1 MAVLAPLLALL
12 YSVPG
17 LCRWL
22 ARPYYPLSALLATA
36 FLLVRKVPPLCHG
49 LPSQREDGNPCD
61 FDWREVEILMFL
73 SAIVMM
79 KNRRSITVEQHIGNI
94 FMFSKVANAILFF
107 RLDIR
112 MGLLYLT
119 LCIGGCECKDSPWP
133 QGAAVGQ
140 GGLRKRREGQ
150 VCLPQGSLSLDCPGL
165 FQSRR
170 SLVPDPSWA
179 FRALGG
185 QGRLRGAVVA
195 VFLMTCKPP
204 LYMGPEYIKYFSD
217 KTIDEELDRDK
228 RVTWIVEFFANW
240 SSECQSFAPIFA
252 DLSLKYNCPG
262 LHFGKVDVGRY
273 TDVSTRY
280 KVSTS
285 PLTKQLPTLILF
297 QGGTETMRRPQIDKK
312 GRAVS
317 WTFSEE
323 NVIREFNLNELYQ
336 KAKKQSKPREEGP
349 EEPPG
354 AQAAAGHPHEE
365 TKKDK

>member
-17 LCRWL
+17 LVRWL

-36 FLLVRKVPPLCHG
+36 FLLVRKPLPGCAVSCG
-49 LPSQREDGNPCD
+49 CLLLTPSLLSQ
-61 FDWREVEILMFL
+61 REVEILMFL

-119 LCIGGCECKDSPWP
+119 LCI
-133 QGAAVGQ
+133 
-140 GGLRKRREGQ
+140 
-150 VCLPQGSLSLDCPGL
+150 
-165 FQSRR
+165 
-170 SLVPDPSWA
+170 
-179 FRALGG
+179 
-185 QGRLRGAVVA
+185 

-217 KTIDEELDRDK
+217 KTIDEELERDK

-240 SSECQSFAPIFA
+240 SNECQSFAPIFA
-252 DLSLKYNCPG
+252 DLSLKYNCVG

-336 KAKKQSKPREEGP
+336 K
-349 EEPPG
+349 
-354 AQAAAGHPHEE
+354 
-365 TKKDK
+365 

>member
-1 MAVLAPLLALL
+1 MAVVAPLLALL

-36 FLLVRKVPPLCHG
+36 FLIVRKLPPLCRG

-79 KNRRSITVEQHIGNI
+79 KNRRSI
-94 FMFSKVANAILFF
+94 
-107 RLDIR
+107 
-112 MGLLYLT
+112 
-119 LCIGGCECKDSPWP
+119 
-133 QGAAVGQ
+133 
-140 GGLRKRREGQ
+140 
-150 VCLPQGSLSLDCPGL
+150 
-165 FQSRR
+165 
-170 SLVPDPSWA
+170 
-179 FRALGG
+179 
-185 QGRLRGAVVA
+185 
-195 VFLMTCKPP
+195 FLMTCKPP

-217 KTIDEELDRDK
+217 KTIDEELERDK

-252 DLSLKYNCPG
+252 DLSLKYNCSG

-297 QGGTETMRRPQIDKK
+297 QGGTEVMRRPQIDKK

-336 KAKKQSKPREEGP
+336 KAKKQAKPRDEAAEEAAEGP
-349 EEPPG
+349 
-354 AQAAAGHPHEE
+354 AAAGLPNGES
-365 TKKDK
+365 KKDK